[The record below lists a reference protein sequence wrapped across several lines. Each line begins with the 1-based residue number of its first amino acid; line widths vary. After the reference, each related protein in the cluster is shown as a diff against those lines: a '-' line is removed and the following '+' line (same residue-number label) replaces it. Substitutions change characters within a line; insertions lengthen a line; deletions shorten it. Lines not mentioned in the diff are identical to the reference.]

1 MFLNSSK
8 MFITSVIVGI
18 INTHLLLR
26 VQMNT
31 PGVGAQESYMKTKAK
46 VGLDAGQIL
55 VMSTNAKMKNKT
67 QLCQSLIIY

>member
-18 INTHLLLR
+18 INTHLLLPM
-26 VQMNT
+26 QMNI
-31 PGVGAQESYMKTKAK
+31 PGVGVQESHMKTKAK

-55 VMSTNAKMKNKT
+55 VMITNAKMKNKT

>member
-31 PGVGAQESYMKTKAK
+31 PGAGVQESHMKTKAK
-46 VGLDAGQIL
+46 VGLDAGRIL
-55 VMSTNAKMKNKT
+55 VMSTNAKMKNKM
-67 QLCQSLIIY
+67 QLCQSLITY